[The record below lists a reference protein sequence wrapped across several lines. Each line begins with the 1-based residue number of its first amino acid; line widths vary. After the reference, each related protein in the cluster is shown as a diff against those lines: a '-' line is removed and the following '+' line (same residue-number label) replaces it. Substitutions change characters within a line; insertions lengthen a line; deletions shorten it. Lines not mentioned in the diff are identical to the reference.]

1 MFRYEQERDSA
12 KKQYKQEAIEY
23 ILSFNYGETVMH
35 EELSKILHYNINDEK
50 EYKKY
55 KLMMQVIKNYLI
67 EKGYILK
74 SISGLGYYI
83 LKPSQVSK
91 HCYRTYIL
99 KAGRTFDKSEF
110 VLDHVDKTEL
120 NDIRLEEINNI
131 MELNKQLIDNTWKSI
146 QESTYYSRKDAYDN
160 SED

>member
-1 MFRYEQERDSA
+1 
-12 KKQYKQEAIEY
+12 
-23 ILSFNYGETVMH
+23 
-35 EELSKILHYNINDEK
+35 
-50 EYKKY
+50 
-55 KLMMQVIKNYLI
+55 MMQVIKNYLI

-146 QESTYYSRKDAYDN
+146 KESTYYSRKDAYDN